1 MTQNVDDIHA
11 YDTGFI
17 RAMERLES
25 ANTSEVNKKL
35 IKDFIMNCR
44 RDGLAKSTITNY
56 LNLLTRMTARL
67 QECGYFN
74 NLDEMVQADFD
85 NLLFYLEDVR
95 GISKGEVRNYKKAIK
110 KLYRWRYED
119 DIPKWV
125 TTLKLENIE
134 STVQPSDLLTQDEV
148 DRILAACRHPRN
160 KAFIAVMLDSGMRVG
175 ALGSTRIK
183 NVEFNQYGAI
193 IYISK
198 TSRSKKTTAPKGIPI
213 TWSTGYLNQW
223 LSVHP
228 MQNDPEA
235 PLWTTINEPYQA
247 LSYKTIRITIQNIA
261 RDAGIK
267 KRVNPHSFR
276 HKAITSWILDGL
288 NEQEVKHR
296 AGWSKGS
303 MQMLKIYANFTD
315 DEINNKI
322 FERYGLKT
330 EDKRQ
335 VTLEKCPRCNNV
347 LKPSDRFCS
356 QCSLVLDQSMAEEIK
371 MAGEK
376 VPDALTLLMADPATQ
391 ALIADKMKEIIEG

>member
-25 ANTSEVNKKL
+25 ADTSEVNKKL

-67 QECGYFN
+67 QECDYFN
-74 NLDEMVQADFD
+74 NLDEMVQDDFD

-148 DRILAACRHPRN
+148 DKILAACRHPRN

-235 PLWTTINEPYQA
+235 PLWTTINEPYQP
-247 LSYKTIRITIQNIA
+247 LSYKTIRVTIQNIA